1 MATDTVENAILDE
14 DTIKAEPKSAAVAD
28 KVERRTFKTE
38 PLRSI
43 NEIIHDLH
51 KPIHPR
57 HLKTRRQG
65 GKEITY
71 ITWYDAAKYLDLY
84 APAWNHEIRSI
95 QQIAGKVVIT
105 VRISVPTSE
114 GIVYREAT
122 GSEDDDHDSYGDA
135 FSNAESM
142 ALRRCAAKYG
152 LGQHLYR
159 DK

>member
-1 MATDTVENAILDE
+1 MANENTATVKEQTSETDEK
-14 DTIKAEPKSAAVAD
+14 KAF
-28 KVERRTFKTE
+28 RTA

-43 NEIIHDLH
+43 NEIINDLH
-51 KPIHPR
+51 KPIHQR

-71 ITWYDAAKYLDLY
+71 IAWYDAAKYLDLY
-84 APAWNHEIRSI
+84 APGWSHEIRSI

-105 VRISVPTSE
+105 VRISVPTAD
-114 GIVYREAT
+114 GTVYREAT
-122 GSEDDDHDSYGDA
+122 GSEDEDTDSYGDA
-135 FSNAESM
+135 FSNSESM

-159 DK
+159 G

>member
-1 MATDTVENAILDE
+1 MPNEITGKISEQTNEIDE
-14 DTIKAEPKSAAVAD
+14 QK
-28 KVERRTFKTE
+28 TFKTA

-43 NEIIHDLH
+43 NEIVNDLH
-51 KPIHPR
+51 KPILPR
-57 HLKTRRQG
+57 HLRTRRQG

-71 ITWYDAAKYLDLY
+71 IAWYDAAKYLDLF
-84 APAWNHEIRSI
+84 APGWSHEIRSI
-95 QQIAGKVVIT
+95 QQIAGKIVIT
-105 VRISVPTSE
+105 IRISIPTLE

-122 GSEDDDHDSYGDA
+122 GSEDEDTDSYGDA
-135 FSNAESM
+135 FSNSESM

>member
-1 MATDTVENAILDE
+1 MPNEITVKPSDTSSEIDE
-14 DTIKAEPKSAAVAD
+14 QK
-28 KVERRTFKTE
+28 TFKTV

-43 NEIIHDLH
+43 NEIINDLH
-51 KPIHPR
+51 KPILKR

-71 ITWYDAAKYLDLY
+71 IAWYDAAKYLDLF
-84 APAWNHEIRSI
+84 APGWSHEIRSI
-95 QQIAGKVVIT
+95 QHIAGKIVIT
-105 VRISVPTSE
+105 IRISVPTME
-114 GIVYREAT
+114 GIIYREAT
-122 GSEDDDHDSYGDA
+122 GSEDEDTDSYGDA
-135 FSNAESM
+135 FSNSESM